1 VELSFK
7 RSKKGSRFEESEV
20 VTLISGIIDPKRLN
34 TLDRVTVVCLSIIV
48 RRLF

>member
-1 VELSFK
+1 MVLSFK
-7 RSKKGSRFEESEV
+7 HSKTRIEESEV

-34 TLDRVTVVCLSIIV
+34 TLDRVTVVNLWIIE